1 MKQEFSVKRA
11 DERIRTKVT
20 ALLVGG
26 SDRIGMETGLTEN
39 VSRRGARIIT
49 AKRWHRDE
57 TVLLSLP
64 GFHFAS
70 GARVAYCD
78 LLTDGSF
85 GTGLEFTG
93 PIEDLKIVA
102 LATMIEFPRK

>member
-1 MKQEFSVKRA
+1 MAQQFTVRRA

-20 ALLVGG
+20 AILVGG
-26 SDRIGMETGLTEN
+26 SDRIGMETGFTEN
-39 VSRRGARIIT
+39 VSLRGARIIT

-78 LLTDGSF
+78 SLRDGSF

-93 PIEDLKIVA
+93 PIEDLKIAA